1 MKKLLISIS
10 LLGMCLFGAFPAEF
24 SLGGYVGSVV
34 DQRTQKDYGTR
45 LSGLPQFGITL
56 NVDFENFGF
65 NTIMGI
71 DFWASSWK
79 DSGQNF
85 KASDSNESILITP
98 YIPFRYKKFMFTF
111 GPTVGL
117 RFNQYKFFNISLATF
132 KDFREQEDGK
142 NELNDQD
149 LQRLIEMSILQQ
161 IMAHEKDYKL
171 PESRLKKI
179 TVHSRKYLI
188 FCSILICI
196 FALSFAVIF
205 FPNIL
210 KKILHNSINEI
221 FRKYTKDT

>member
-1 MKKLLISIS
+1 MKKFLISIS
-10 LLGMCLFGAFPAEF
+10 LLGFCLFGVFAAEF

-65 NTIMGI
+65 NTIMGV

-117 RFNQYKFFNISLATF
+117 RFNQYKFVNT
-132 KDFREQEDGK
+132 DT
-142 NELNDQD
+142 
-149 LQRLIEMSILQQ
+149 
-161 IMAHEKDYKL
+161 DYKENSHWL
-171 PESRLKKI
+171 YVVLGGEFETRYAITNHLKAFLNLGLFTNPGSAELKYEQTGLSNYELKKF
-179 TVHSRKYLI
+179 RW
-188 FCSILICI
+188 
-196 FALSFAVIF
+196 LSNNLYFV
-205 FPNIL
+205 P
-210 KKILHNSINEI
+210 KIGVV
-221 FRKYTKDT
+221 YTF

>member
-65 NTIMGI
+65 NTIMGV

-111 GPTVGL
+111 GPTMGL
-117 RFNQYKFFNISLATF
+117 KFNQYK
-132 KDFREQEDGK
+132 
-142 NELNDQD
+142 
-149 LQRLIEMSILQQ
+149 LINTTT
-161 IMAHEKDYKL
+161 DYKRNSNWL
-171 PESRLKKI
+171 YVVLGGEFETRYAITNHLKAFLNLGLFTNPGSAELKYEQTGLSNYELKKF
-179 TVHSRKYLI
+179 RW
-188 FCSILICI
+188 
-196 FALSFAVIF
+196 LSNNLYFV
-205 FPNIL
+205 P
-210 KKILHNSINEI
+210 KIGVV
-221 FRKYTKDT
+221 YTF

>member
-10 LLGMCLFGAFPAEF
+10 LLGMCLFGVFAAEF

-65 NTIMGI
+65 NTIMGV
-71 DFWASSWK
+71 DFSAQSWK

-85 KASDSNESILITP
+85 KASNSSESILITP

-117 RFNQYKFFNISLATF
+117 RFNQYKFVNT
-132 KDFREQEDGK
+132 DT
-142 NELNDQD
+142 
-149 LQRLIEMSILQQ
+149 
-161 IMAHEKDYKL
+161 DYKENSHWL
-171 PESRLKKI
+171 YVVLGGEFETRYAITNHLKAFLNLGLFTNPGSAELKYEQTGLSNYELSKFRWLSNNLYFVPKI
-179 TVHSRKYLI
+179 GV
-188 FCSILICI
+188 
-196 FALSFAVIF
+196 V
-205 FPNIL
+205 
-210 KKILHNSINEI
+210 
-221 FRKYTKDT
+221 YTF

>member
-10 LLGMCLFGAFPAEF
+10 LLGMCLFGVFAAEF

-65 NTIMGI
+65 NTIMGV
-71 DFWASSWK
+71 DFLASSWK
-79 DSGQNF
+79 DSGQNV

-117 RFNQYKFFNISLATF
+117 RFNQYKFVNT
-132 KDFREQEDGK
+132 DT
-142 NELNDQD
+142 
-149 LQRLIEMSILQQ
+149 
-161 IMAHEKDYKL
+161 DYKENSHWL
-171 PESRLKKI
+171 YVVLGGEFETRYAITNHLKAFLNLGLFTNPGSAELKYEQTGLSNYELKKF
-179 TVHSRKYLI
+179 RW
-188 FCSILICI
+188 
-196 FALSFAVIF
+196 LSNNLYFV
-205 FPNIL
+205 P
-210 KKILHNSINEI
+210 KIGVV
-221 FRKYTKDT
+221 YTF

>member
-117 RFNQYKFFNISLATF
+117 RFNQYKFVNT
-132 KDFREQEDGK
+132 DT
-142 NELNDQD
+142 
-149 LQRLIEMSILQQ
+149 
-161 IMAHEKDYKL
+161 DYKENSHWL
-171 PESRLKKI
+171 YVVLGGEFETRYAITNHLKAFLNLGLFTNPGSAELKYEQTGLSNYELKKF
-179 TVHSRKYLI
+179 RW
-188 FCSILICI
+188 
-196 FALSFAVIF
+196 LSNNLYFV
-205 FPNIL
+205 P
-210 KKILHNSINEI
+210 KIGVV
-221 FRKYTKDT
+221 YTF

>member
-10 LLGMCLFGAFPAEF
+10 LLGFCLFGVFAAEF

-65 NTIMGI
+65 NTIMGV

-117 RFNQYKFFNISLATF
+117 RFNQYKFVNT
-132 KDFREQEDGK
+132 DT
-142 NELNDQD
+142 
-149 LQRLIEMSILQQ
+149 
-161 IMAHEKDYKL
+161 DYKENSHWL
-171 PESRLKKI
+171 YVVLGGEFETRYAITNHLKAFLNLGLFTNPGSAELKYEQTGLSNYELKKF
-179 TVHSRKYLI
+179 RW
-188 FCSILICI
+188 
-196 FALSFAVIF
+196 LSNNLYFV
-205 FPNIL
+205 P
-210 KKILHNSINEI
+210 KIGVV
-221 FRKYTKDT
+221 YTF

>member
-10 LLGMCLFGAFPAEF
+10 LLGFCLFGAFAVEF
-24 SLGGYVGSVV
+24 SLGGYVGGVV

-117 RFNQYKFFNISLATF
+117 RFNQYKFVNT
-132 KDFREQEDGK
+132 DT
-142 NELNDQD
+142 
-149 LQRLIEMSILQQ
+149 
-161 IMAHEKDYKL
+161 DYKENSHWL
-171 PESRLKKI
+171 YVVLGGEFETRYAITNHLKAFLNLGLFTNPGSAELKYEQTGLSNYELKKF
-179 TVHSRKYLI
+179 RW
-188 FCSILICI
+188 
-196 FALSFAVIF
+196 LSNNLYFV
-205 FPNIL
+205 P
-210 KKILHNSINEI
+210 KIGVV
-221 FRKYTKDT
+221 YTF

>member
-65 NTIMGI
+65 NTIMGV

-117 RFNQYKFFNISLATF
+117 RFNQYKFVNT
-132 KDFREQEDGK
+132 DT
-142 NELNDQD
+142 
-149 LQRLIEMSILQQ
+149 
-161 IMAHEKDYKL
+161 DYKENSHWL
-171 PESRLKKI
+171 YVVLGGEFETRYAITNHLKAFLNLGLFTNPGSAELKYEQTGLSNYELKKF
-179 TVHSRKYLI
+179 RW
-188 FCSILICI
+188 
-196 FALSFAVIF
+196 LSNNLYFV
-205 FPNIL
+205 P
-210 KKILHNSINEI
+210 KIGVV
-221 FRKYTKDT
+221 YTF